1 MVKLRRK
8 NNRAFT
14 LIEILI
20 VVVIISTITGLTYP
34 VLSMI
39 REKSKQAVCM
49 SNMGQMFK
57 CFTQYATENNGYLPL
72 EDNSATSDSG
82 AQCIGEVWFKAVD
95 RYITTDIL
103 PENQTEIST
112 KEKLILIKQDPVIN
126 TVVQDKKDNTRT
138 IKMNTQLAQGSMCR
152 RMIDSI
158 RFPSKTVLL
167 FDGRINNTTVAS
179 KYDGS
184 YGSVAQRHSGGA
196 NILFID
202 GHVERVQNGDS
213 DGTTNEG
220 WPNGDAGHGIIW
232 DPDS

>member
-1 MVKLRRK
+1 MYK
-8 NNRAFT
+8 NNHAFT
-14 LIEILI
+14 LIELLI
-20 VVVIISTITGLTYP
+20 VIFIILTITGLMFP
-34 VLSMI
+34 VLSSI

-49 SNMGQMFK
+49 SNMGQLFK
-57 CFTQYATENNGYLPL
+57 CLVQYSIENDGYLPL
-72 EDNSATSDSG
+72 DDNSG
-82 AQCIGEVWFKAVD
+82 PCNGEVWFKAVD
-95 RYITTDIL
+95 RYIITDTL

-112 KEKLILIKQDPVIN
+112 KERLMRIKQDPVFKTIS
-126 TVVQDKKDNTRT
+126 QDEKDNTRS

-158 RFPSKTVLL
+158 SFPSKTVLL

-184 YGSVAQRHSGGA
+184 YGSVAQRHSRGA

-213 DGTTNEG
+213 DGTANEG
-220 WPNGDAGHGIIW
+220 WPNGHADQGIIW
-232 DPDS
+232 DPD

>member
-1 MVKLRRK
+1 MNK
-8 NNRAFT
+8 NNHAFT
-14 LIEILI
+14 LIELLI
-20 VVVIISTITGLTYP
+20 AVFVVLVIMGLVFP

-57 CFTQYATENNGYLPL
+57 CFAQYAIENDGYLPL
-72 EDNSATSDSG
+72 ESNSGSCS
-82 AQCIGEVWFKAVD
+82 GEVWFKAVD
-95 RYITTDIL
+95 RYIMTDIL

-112 KEKLILIKQDPVIN
+112 KEKLILIKQDPVIQ
-126 TVVQDKKDNTRT
+126 TVTQDKKDNTKT
-138 IKMNTQLAQGSMCR
+138 IKINTQLVQGSMCS

-184 YGSVAQRHSGGA
+184 YGSVAQRHSRGA
-196 NILFID
+196 NILFMD
-202 GHVERVQNGDS
+202 GHVERIQNGDS
-213 DGTTNEG
+213 DGTANEG
-220 WPNGDAGHGIIW
+220 WPNEHADQGVIW
-232 DPDS
+232 DPD

>member
-1 MVKLRRK
+1 MHK

-14 LIEILI
+14 LIEIAI
-20 VVVIISTITGLTYP
+20 VVFVVFAIMGLLFP

-39 REKSKQAVCM
+39 KEKSRQAVCM
-49 SNMGQMFK
+49 SNMGQMYK
-57 CFTQYATENNGYLPL
+57 ALLQYTIENDGYLPL
-72 EDNSATSDSG
+72 ESNSGSCS
-82 AQCIGEVWFKAVD
+82 GEVWFKAVD

-112 KEKLILIKQDPVIN
+112 KEKLMLIKQDPVIS
-126 TVVQDKKDNTRT
+126 TVTQDKKDNTKT
-138 IKMNTQLAQGSMCR
+138 IKMNTQLAQGSMCK

-158 RFPSKTVLL
+158 KFPSKTVLL

-184 YGSVAQRHSGGA
+184 YGSVAQRHSRGA
-196 NILFID
+196 NILFMD

-213 DGTTNEG
+213 DGTANEG
-220 WPNGDAGHGIIW
+220 WPNGHADQGVIW
-232 DPDS
+232 DPD